1 MAKSNR
7 RRGERREQIR
17 RARQKLTDH
26 QYPEGKQTPPRPWRD
41 EAERQSYVEE
51 QIRQAMAE
59 GAFDNLPGA
68 GKPLDLRRNPYADP
82 GQELAFGLLKQNDLL
97 PEWIAREKEIRQ
109 LTAAAR
115 EALASAWRRHCA
127 HPDESAWQHALARF
141 EAAMR
146 DINAKIDDFNLIVP
160 ILSKQKMRLRLA
172 EEVERAKREGEEV

>member
-1 MAKSNR
+1 MTKPNR
-7 RRGERREQIR
+7 QRAMRRAQIQQ
-17 RARQKLTDH
+17 ARQKLADH
-26 QYPEGKQTPPRPWRD
+26 QTPELKQTSRRPWRD

-68 GKPLDLRRNPYADP
+68 GKPLDLSRNPYADA

-115 EALASAWRRHCA
+115 EALASAWRRYRA
-127 HPDESAWQHALARF
+127 NPADEEAWQRAVARF
-141 EAAMR
+141 EADVR

-160 ILSKQKMRLRLA
+160 ILSKQKMRLRLS
-172 EEVERAKREGEEV
+172 EEVKRVRRAG